1 MLCIWR
7 FTSILGIVVVLLLM
21 SAKDKLERKKNK
33 GVWRW
38 ESELMTRMMSRF
50 PSMATRYMDRKS
62 PKRRGCRSGSSE
74 RPRRRNSET
83 PVRFCGFLLMGHLS
97 KKVESVE
104 YTKQC

>member
-1 MLCIWR
+1 
-7 FTSILGIVVVLLLM
+7 
-21 SAKDKLERKKNK
+21 
-33 GVWRW
+33 
-38 ESELMTRMMSRF
+38 MTARMMSRF
-50 PSMATRYMDRKS
+50 PNKVTKYRDRKS

-83 PVRFCGFLLMGHLS
+83 PVRFCGFMLMGHLS